1 MTKQMSNL
9 PGKAASVA
17 KPRGKVQEDPLK
29 PVRNKRQWVAVAY
42 DIPDDKRRRKV
53 MKMLAGYG
61 RWAQYSVFECE
72 VRPADLER
80 MVQRLRK
87 LIRAELDDVRIYPLC
102 ETCLGKTIMLGKA
115 EMHRHASITIV

>member
-1 MTKQMSNL
+1 MTRQTSNL
-9 PGKAASVA
+9 PTTARATAKSRGKA
-17 KPRGKVQEDPLK
+17 QEDPLK

-102 ETCLGKTIMLGKA
+102 EACLGKTIMLGRA